1 MRKTEMQDKDTLEL
15 ARQLA
20 ALSREKAPP
29 TLLPTVLARVGLAA
43 DSYWTIASPLG
54 PVYVARSSRGITRV
68 SRAVSA
74 AAFERH
80 YRERFGRPVHPDS
93 SKPPAAIRTRIED
106 RGQPAQGEVPFD
118 LAGLTE
124 FEQAVL
130 KKALEIPRGQVR
142 PYGWIAREIGHP
154 EAVRA
159 TGSALAKNPVPL
171 LIPCHRVVRSDGHI
185 GNYSMGGTRAKK
197 RILSA
202 EGARP
207 ETIEQLATTG
217 VRYLGNE
224 TKRYFCYPT
233 CGGIQSLIKENTVRF
248 HSAQEALAAGFH
260 PCGDC
265 RPAAVAVA

>member
-1 MRKTEMQDKDTLEL
+1 MRKTEMEGTGTLEL
-15 ARQLA
+15 ARQLRELA
-20 ALSREKAPP
+20 QEKAPP
-29 TLLPTVLARVGLAA
+29 TLLPAVLARVGLAA
-43 DSYWTIASPLG
+43 DSYWTIPSPVG
-54 PVYVARSSRGITRV
+54 PVYVARSFRGITRV
-68 SRAVSA
+68 SRAASA
-74 AAFERH
+74 ASFERQ

-93 SKPPAAIRTRIED
+93 SRPPAAVRTRIED
-106 RGQPAQGEVPFD
+106 RGNPAQEDIEFD

-171 LIPCHRVVRSDGHI
+171 LIPCHRVVRSDGTI

-197 RILSA
+197 RILAA
-202 EGARP
+202 EGAQP
-207 ETIEQLATTG
+207 ETIEQLAAAG

-224 TKRYFCYPT
+224 RKHYFCYPT
-233 CGGIQSLIKENTVRF
+233 CGGIGSLIKENTVPF
-248 HSAQEALAAGFH
+248 HSAQEALAAGFR

-265 RPAAVAVA
+265 RPAVAAA

>member
-1 MRKTEMQDKDTLEL
+1 MRKTEMEGTNALQL
-15 ARQLA
+15 ARQLR
-20 ALSREKAPP
+20 ALSQEKAPP
-29 TLLPTVLARVGLAA
+29 TLLPTVLARIGLAA
-43 DSYWTIASPLG
+43 DSYWTIPSPVG

-68 SRAVSA
+68 SRAASA
-74 AAFERH
+74 AAFERQ
-80 YRERFGRPVHPDS
+80 YRERFGRPAHPDAS
-93 SKPPAAIRTRIED
+93 RPPAAIRTRIED
-106 RGQPAQGEVPFD
+106 RGKPAQGEIRFD
-118 LAGLTE
+118 LEGLTE

-171 LIPCHRVVRSDGHI
+171 LIPCHRVVRSDGTI

-197 RILSA
+197 RILTA
-202 EGARP
+202 EGAAP
-207 ETIEQLATTG
+207 ETIEQLAATG

-224 TKRYFCYPT
+224 KKRYFCYPT
-233 CGGIQSLIKENTVRF
+233 CGGIESLIRENTVRF
-248 HSAQEALAAGFH
+248 HSAQEALEAGFR

-265 RPAAVAVA
+265 RPIAA